1 MDDSVV
7 TPRVDTPLNGTYEP
21 IPERTLVE
29 YMSSTRIPVLY
40 EFLRTGGVKLALV
53 INGLSP
59 ASAKLTLSS
68 KFPSRYREVN

>member
-7 TPRVDTPLNGTYEP
+7 TPRVDIPLIGTNEP

-40 EFLRTGGVKLALV
+40 EFFGLFPAIGKLA
-53 INGLSP
+53 IP
-59 ASAKLTLSS
+59 S

>member
-53 INGLSP
+53 INGLFP
-59 ASAKLTLSS
+59 AIGKLAIPS